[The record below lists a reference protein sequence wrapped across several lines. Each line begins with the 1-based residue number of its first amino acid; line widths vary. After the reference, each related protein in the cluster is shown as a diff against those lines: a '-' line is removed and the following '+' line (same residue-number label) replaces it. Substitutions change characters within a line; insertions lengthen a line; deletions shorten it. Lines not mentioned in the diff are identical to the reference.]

1 YGCVANTSC
10 SNENLATILG
20 PLPLEECLAACRGYR
35 NCQAVQYH
43 CNTDCRL
50 LSDCGAQKRSTC
62 GGSLYLRNLDMRLG
76 SRLQTEIL
84 DPAKCHKGSA
94 GSDGGDLQDFACA
107 EASLCA
113 GRDWTARRYEGMS
126 LLRCSALCRATDCQ
140 AFQFGCN
147 SCTIYPS
154 ASACVSKS
162 PSSCGSVYERLY
174 NGSRTEVD
182 LGLGSVAVYSPQSCR
197 LDSCWVSAICPQG
210 SKPVSCQTVPPDSG
224 HGVYSFDDGCAAQGS
239 GMPIV
244 AEAICMEAFNTTTFR
259 SSWGINIL
267 TLPCPNGSL
276 PIACNCLQNSWAVG
290 EPCAHVAELPPIPTA
305 SGLPVCQH
313 YIDTGLFDSLRMSWH
328 IGARISA
335 ICISEMGSMQ
345 EYSLLNT
352 RDSVPIAT
360 ELQTHY
366 CGWAKTHI
374 RNDVNCSAWMRAP
387 LPDGGCS
394 SSDCLGLADCA
405 AICTSCSLC
414 HGIYFFLGLDNA
426 TVSPNQARCYFQ
438 GDSLNPINLATEEY
452 PSVASPI
459 SPWAVYVNR
468 RDARCGQERTIRGVS
483 FFKDTLCT
491 ELVVPSRVVASVHN
505 DATEYAL
512 KAGWWQMPSSFS
524 PRTCASCPAGS
535 IRIKAVFDSPVT
547 VLCAIVDS
555 SLDFATGWTL
565 NWGSSGVAESV
576 SGNLVVFGSAL
587 SNIFSRA
594 MVRGATATLR
604 GLIVLACDPLLCP
617 VDPLPLPHLL
627 RRSFASVLG
636 LRQHMIDFHDSPD
649 APDAEDESG
658 PTPTFTFVMVAKI
671 VVETPADVASYL
683 KAAALLRDIGRKL
696 DVLTTALQ
704 QLHGLLFTVERLGPF
719 AQHISTPPDPSA
731 LPLLP
736 PPAVA
741 SVPTTTLRTF
751 EDSSGG
757 IAEGGHSAY
766 FVALLGIPVSG
777 FILILAFLALM
788 RLRGS
793 SFQGT
798 WCLRRKA
805 AGQTILGKALQRSE
819 EDFARRLSET
829 MAANLPQYWAARASE
844 DASFDGLLY
853 ARYEHLHHMQMLV
866 DFTYR
871 GITTQDRLCPS
882 GEHGKTRGGCPCV
895 RPGGDPGLP
904 TGFGVRQ
911 LVRVENSD
919 LFAKYMVRK
928 AEIREARGRCEA
940 PSPDIFTRDALV
952 SLPLSDMLSDLD
964 DDVNEVY
971 LWHGTSV
978 RQGLMIAEADF
989 DLALAGTGGGTMY
1002 GKGLYFTESV
1012 TKADEYSRAEPGGFY
1027 EEARALLLCRVC
1039 LGKFHYTEEREPA
1052 AIMKWAR
1059 KQSDSTLGDRARAVN
1074 TYREM
1079 CVYSTDQVYPEYLVI
1094 YQRLHGGEEAPSLSR
1109 ESPFLLELPLY
1120 WRNVAKNPHVDA
1132 FREHWAVK
1140 PRIREL
1146 MQLLADETTSG
1157 AAQEVLSARRVEDS
1171 SLWLQY
1177 TDFKRSVLE
1186 SLRESGQLRCTPPQ
1200 ELRGGLGNASLW
1212 AELDAERLEARDLS
1226 APINELLLWHGT
1238 SREAAESIAERGF
1251 EVTERSTHGRRYG
1264 PGVYLAEDLS
1274 KSISY
1279 CPDKAGS
1286 KYVILCRAV
1295 CGQIYY
1301 TEKGWHDE
1309 AGEEAAKHGKHC
1321 VLANPGRQGQ
1331 REFILLDPAQ
1341 VYPEYIVEFAE
1352 ATEPEARN
1360 KQTRVY
1366 ALTM

>member
-1 YGCVANTSC
+1 
-10 SNENLATILG
+10 
-20 PLPLEECLAACRGYR
+20 
-35 NCQAVQYH
+35 
-43 CNTDCRL
+43 
-50 LSDCGAQKRSTC
+50 
-62 GGSLYLRNLDMRLG
+62 
-76 SRLQTEIL
+76 
-84 DPAKCHKGSA
+84 
-94 GSDGGDLQDFACA
+94 
-107 EASLCA
+107 
-113 GRDWTARRYEGMS
+113 
-126 LLRCSALCRATDCQ
+126 
-140 AFQFGCN
+140 
-147 SCTIYPS
+147 
-154 ASACVSKS
+154 
-162 PSSCGSVYERLY
+162 
-174 NGSRTEVD
+174 
-182 LGLGSVAVYSPQSCR
+182 
-197 LDSCWVSAICPQG
+197 
-210 SKPVSCQTVPPDSG
+210 
-224 HGVYSFDDGCAAQGS
+224 
-239 GMPIV
+239 
-244 AEAICMEAFNTTTFR
+244 
-259 SSWGINIL
+259 
-267 TLPCPNGSL
+267 
-276 PIACNCLQNSWAVG
+276 
-290 EPCAHVAELPPIPTA
+290 A

-313 YIDTGLFDSLRMSWH
+313 YIDTGLYDSLRMSWH

-366 CGWAKTHI
+366 CGWAKTHS

-426 TVSPNQARCYFQ
+426 TLSPNQARCYFQ

-452 PSVASPI
+452 PSVASSI

-505 DATEYAL
+505 DATEYTL

-524 PRTCASCPAGS
+524 PRTRASCPAGS

-565 NWGSSGVAESV
+565 NWGSSGVAQSV

-649 APDAEDESG
+649 GQDESG
-658 PTPTFTFVMVAKI
+658 PTPTFAFLMEAKI

-736 PPAVA
+736 PPPALPAVLNFT
-741 SVPTTTLRTF
+741 SR
-751 EDSSGG
+751 
-757 IAEGGHSAY
+757 
-766 FVALLGIPVSG
+766 
-777 FILILAFLALM
+777 
-788 RLRGS
+788 
-793 SFQGT
+793 GT
-798 WCLRRKA
+798 WCLRRKS

-819 EDFARRLSET
+819 KDFARRLSET
-829 MAANLPQYWAARASE
+829 MAANLPEYWAARASE

-853 ARYEHLHHMQMLV
+853 ARYEHLHHMQTLV

-928 AEIREARGRCEA
+928 AEIR
-940 PSPDIFTRDALV
+940 
-952 SLPLSDMLSDLD
+952 
-964 DDVNEVY
+964 
-971 LWHGTSV
+971 
-978 RQGLMIAEADF
+978 DF
-989 DLALAGTGGGTMY
+989 DL
-1002 GKGLYFTESV
+1002 E
-1012 TKADEYSRAEPGGFY
+1012 
-1027 EEARALLLCRVC
+1027 
-1039 LGKFHYTEEREPA
+1039 
-1052 AIMKWAR
+1052 
-1059 KQSDSTLGDRARAVN
+1059 
-1074 TYREM
+1074 
-1079 CVYSTDQVYPEYLVI
+1079 CV
-1094 YQRLHGGEEAPSLSR
+1094 RMLS
-1109 ESPFLLELPLY
+1109 
-1120 WRNVAKNPHVDA
+1120 
-1132 FREHWAVK
+1132 
-1140 PRIREL
+1140 
-1146 MQLLADETTSG
+1146 
-1157 AAQEVLSARRVEDS
+1157 
-1171 SLWLQY
+1171 
-1177 TDFKRSVLE
+1177 
-1186 SLRESGQLRCTPPQ
+1186 
-1200 ELRGGLGNASLW
+1200 
-1212 AELDAERLEARDLS
+1212 
-1226 APINELLLWHGT
+1226 
-1238 SREAAESIAERGF
+1238 
-1251 EVTERSTHGRRYG
+1251 G
-1264 PGVYLAEDLS
+1264 PGNQSL
-1274 KSISY
+1274 
-1279 CPDKAGS
+1279 G
-1286 KYVILCRAV
+1286 
-1295 CGQIYY
+1295 
-1301 TEKGWHDE
+1301 
-1309 AGEEAAKHGKHC
+1309 
-1321 VLANPGRQGQ
+1321 
-1331 REFILLDPAQ
+1331 FILVGFRL
-1341 VYPEYIVEFAE
+1341 
-1352 ATEPEARN
+1352 
-1360 KQTRVY
+1360 
-1366 ALTM
+1366 